1 MKAAL
6 LADVEKMVVRDV
18 PDPSVHPSEVLIM
31 VKAVG
36 VCRIDLR
43 LFRGDANYNLDSQG
57 HPIPLA
63 VQPQILGH
71 EFSGE
76 ILELGSEVSD
86 LKRSDRVL
94 CDQGRNCVSQN
105 RWPRCPYCRS
115 GDSRLCDH
123 YGEHGVTGL
132 PGAMADYI
140 AMPAA
145 NCLKLP
151 DGMPMELGALVEP
164 LGRVIH
170 ASDRVDRSH
179 SRYNFEGE
187 KRISNVLIYGAGP
200 SGLLFLQYLRCVKH
214 LEGLILVA
222 DVRERICTLPRNS
235 AGLRLT
241 SNVRTYR
248 RRWLN

>member
-1 MKAAL
+1 VYAVLTGTSFAAMPTTIL
-6 LADVEKMVVRDV
+6 TRRGI
-18 PDPSVHPSEVLIM
+18 PFRS
-31 VKAVG
+31 
-36 VCRIDLR
+36 
-43 LFRGDANYNLDSQG
+43 LFSRRF
-57 HPIPLA
+57 
-63 VQPQILGH
+63 LGH

-86 LKRSDRVL
+86 LKRSNRVL

-179 SRYNFEGE
+179 SRYSFEGE
-187 KRISNVLIYGAGP
+187 KRISNVLI
-200 SGLLFLQYLRCVKH
+200 
-214 LEGLILVA
+214 
-222 DVRERICTLPRNS
+222 
-235 AGLRLT
+235 
-241 SNVRTYR
+241 
-248 RRWLN
+248 